1 MIAVAAISFFIINFM
16 LLSVN
21 YLVFFYSLV
30 KLGLYHSRSV
40 SAKEVPPPVHSPPA
54 ISFFT
59 GGYPFLCRLRA
70 VLSGSTSY
78 HITSTSKPCYTASCA
93 CIVAFVAPHKIMCTV
108 TAEGLKQDGRT
119 DVRRGL
125 LFHYGRRARTL

>member
-1 MIAVAAISFFIINFM
+1 MSYVAPHKIMCTVTAEGLKQDGRTDVRRG
-16 LLSVN
+16 LLFH
-21 YLVFFYSLV
+21 Y
-30 KLGLYHSRSV
+30 GRRARTRSV

-93 CIVAFVAPHKIMCTV
+93 CIVALP
-108 TAEGLKQDGRT
+108 
-119 DVRRGL
+119 VRLWRL
-125 LFHYGRRARTL
+125 TR